1 MRPFV
6 YKILLIFLLTTKGIL
21 VFSQDFSNRGTDFW
35 VVYSGHIDALTSRMA
50 LYITSNVNT
59 SGTVSVN
66 GKSTDFSVVANQV
79 TVVQLST
86 TSPLSNADAYLT
98 NTNISQL
105 EVIGINKGIHIKSQN
120 PVVVYSHILN
130 SARSGSTL
138 VLPTKVLG
146 REYVVATYKSTGN
159 IVSLTGAG
167 AEQQKNTEFE
177 IIATEDGTN
186 VEITPTNSDYNNR
199 HLANV
204 TFDTILNK
212 GDVYQFQSF
221 EDLTGTKIRSVA
233 TSTLTCKKIAVYSG
247 STWTAMGCS
256 IANSGDNLYQQLFP
270 TSSWG
275 KHYYTSPAINR
286 KYDLF
291 RILVQDPATPV
302 YVNGVALSTSTLINN
317 SFYEISTNGDNTY
330 RDIYS
335 DKPISVLQYFITMA
349 CDGSNAGDPEMIALN
364 PIEQTLNDIT
374 VMSARRDLTPP
385 YTNITGHY
393 LNIIFKSSAFSSLK
407 IDGAAPKAI
416 PKLMGATGYAYIQED
431 VTKSTDT
438 TPSHRIMCDSGFICI
453 AYGFGNVES
462 YGYNAGANVKD
473 LNQQLTVEN
482 KYATIQLPITCKG
495 TIFTPSITLPYK
507 LDLNLPLKWI
517 IPKYDTIVEYS
528 PKADTSYISLSGKLI
543 FKYTL
548 KTPIKFD
555 SIGTYNINV
564 IANNPTADGCSGEQ
578 QLDFDLTVLGAPKVN
593 NVITTSNCISDS
605 IFMKDNT
612 ILAADDRKIGIYKW
626 SIVNGI
632 DTNTKNLNFLPN
644 RAGKF
649 TVNYFVINDVGCI
662 SDTITKDIFIDSL
675 PKVNFGTSALKC
687 QNIDIQFTDSSKA
700 LGASVLKSLVWNFG
714 DASKVDT
721 IDISNKTVAHKFDS
735 LKNYSV
741 TLSVITQN
749 GCLAK
754 QTQIIKNNPIPVV
767 GFILPEICLADST
780 AQFKDSTK
788 IADVSNNFK
797 YKWDFGDAANAP
809 NTNTAIVQNP
819 KHRYTQVGDYSVS
832 LEVTSIAGCAAS
844 RTMSFT
850 VNGSYPTAIFQI
862 VNDTALC
869 SNKEVEL
876 INKSIVDVGA
886 IGKLIIFWD
895 NDGNLLDTTVDENP
909 FFNKS
914 YKHLYKNFSF
924 PSKMNFKIK
933 MFAYTGG
940 VCVKD
945 TSTMVTIVPPPTG
958 MSIFSSKEYVCLY
971 DTISFSASM
980 QGGVDP
986 SYTFKW
992 KTDNAAAVFNNNV
1005 LKGVTPGTVSISMTA
1020 TDKKQCNYDYNN
1032 IKPIEVSAIPTAI
1045 LKAKDTVICNQDP
1058 ITLVGEGNYLFSWL
1072 LNGQTL
1078 YSSRIDTF
1086 STASTGFY
1094 KLKVNDGKCN
1104 SLLSDSI
1111 FIKQLIIPNYT
1122 LQYNPFIC
1130 INTPLQITTNAQD
1143 TKNIYFKWDFGDMQT
1158 YDKAQPLKHIYPL
1171 AGNYSIK
1178 LAVTNDYCP
1187 KYEQFLKGDSVKVVL
1202 PIAPTTF
1209 TLFLLADIDS
1219 ILNPLKKD
1227 SGYTKYE
1234 WNPGSYLS
1242 NAYIE
1247 HPLFNSSKS
1256 IEYTL
1261 TRTDLTTACKVD
1273 DIYKMDVSN
1282 LVVASIPKAFTP
1294 NGDNLNDILKIE
1306 YGAGI
1311 KTFHFM
1317 KIYNRWG
1324 NLVFQTTNLTQGW
1337 DGNVNGVPQEMD
1349 AYTYFIS
1356 YVTYKDEPVSKTGSF
1371 ILLR

>member
-1 MRPFV
+1 MRHFV
-6 YKILLIFLLTTKGIL
+6 YRLFLIFLFATKSL
-21 VFSQDFSNRGTDFW
+21 SAFSQDFSNKGTDFW

-66 GKSTDFSVVANQV
+66 GKSTDFTVLANQV
-79 TVVQLST
+79 SVVQLST
-86 TSPLSNADAYLT
+86 TTALSNSDAYLT
-98 NTNISQL
+98 SNNISQL

-159 IVSLTGAG
+159 IVPTTGG
-167 AEQQKNTEFE
+167 SAEQQHNTQFE

-204 TFDTILNK
+204 TFDTLLNK

-233 TSTLTCKKIAVYSG
+233 TSTLTCKKIAVYAG

-256 IANSGDNLYQQLFP
+256 TAGSGDNLYQQLFP

-275 KHYYTSPAINR
+275 KHYFTSPSINR

-291 RILVQDPATPV
+291 RILVQDPATTV
-302 YVNGVALSTSTLINN
+302 FVNGVALNPSTLINN

-330 RDIYS
+330 RDVYS
-335 DKPISVLQYFITMA
+335 GKPISVLQYFITMA

-385 YTNITGHY
+385 NTNITSHY
-393 LNIIFKSSAFSSLK
+393 LNIIFKSNALSSLK
-407 IDGAAPKAI
+407 IDGAAPTAT
-416 PKLMGATGYAYIQED
+416 PKLMGTTGYSFIQED
-431 VTKSTDT
+431 VTSLTNT
-438 TPSHRIMCDSGFICI
+438 SPSHRIVCDSGFICI

-482 KYATIQLPITCKG
+482 KYATVQLPITCKG
-495 TIFTPSITLPYK
+495 TVFTPSITLPYK

-548 KTPIKFD
+548 KSPIKFD
-555 SIGTYNINV
+555 SVGTYNISV

-578 QLDFDLTVLGAPKVN
+578 QLDFDLLVTGAPKVDN
-593 NVITTSNCISDS
+593 KIITSHCISDS
-605 IFMKDNT
+605 VTLNDNT
-612 ILAADDRKIGIYKW
+612 LLASEDRSLSSFIWNVEGGVQGNAKFFK
-626 SIVNGI
+626 
-632 DTNTKNLNFLPN
+632 FLPN
-644 RAGKF
+644 RAGKYIIK
-649 TVNYFVINDVGCI
+649 YFVINDVGCI
-662 SDTITKDIFIDSL
+662 SDTISKEILIDSL
-675 PKVNFGTSALKC
+675 PKVIFGTSAFKC
-687 QNIDIQFTDSSKA
+687 QKQEITFTDSSKA

-714 DASKVDT
+714 DYSSVDT
-721 IDISNKTVAHKFDS
+721 IDISKKSVVHSFDS
-735 LKNYSV
+735 LRNYTVSLAV
-741 TLSVITQN
+741 LTEN
-749 GCLAK
+749 GCIAK
-754 QTQIIKNNPIPVV
+754 QSQIIKNNAIPVV

-788 IADVSNNFK
+788 IADLSNNFK
-797 YKWDFGDAANAP
+797 YKWDFGDADNAP
-809 NTNTAIVQNP
+809 NSNTAILQNP
-819 KHRYTQVGDYSVS
+819 KHRYTKVGDYSVF

-844 RTMSFT
+844 RTMQFT
-850 VNGSYPTAIFQI
+850 VNGSYPTTIFQI

-909 FFNKS
+909 AFNKS

-945 TSTMVTIVPPPTG
+945 TSSIITIVPPPTG
-958 MSIFSSKEYVCLY
+958 ISITSNKDYACMY
-971 DTISFSASM
+971 DTLSFRAAV
-980 QGGVDP
+980 QGGLGP
-986 SYTFKW
+986 FSYQW
-992 KTDNAAAVFNNNV
+992 KTDNAAAVFNTNV
-1005 LKGVTPGTVSISMTA
+1005 LNGVNAGNVKITVTA
-1020 TDKKQCNYDYNN
+1020 KDIKQCTYDFDNS
-1032 IKPIEVSAIPTAI
+1032 KLLEVKTIPTAI
-1045 LKAKDTVICNQDP
+1045 LKAKDTVICNEDP
-1058 ITLVGEGNYLFSWL
+1058 ITLKGEGNYLFHWI
-1072 LNGQTL
+1072 LNDAML
-1078 YSSRIDTF
+1078 YASKTDTF
-1086 STASTGFY
+1086 STSTEGVY
-1094 KLKVNDGKCN
+1094 KLKVNDGQCN
-1104 SLLSDSI
+1104 SLLSDPI
-1111 FIKQLIIPNYT
+1111 FIRKLVIPKYT
-1122 LQYNPFIC
+1122 LSYNPAIC
-1130 INTPLQITTNAQD
+1130 INTPLALNTNAID
-1143 TKNIYFKWDFGDMQT
+1143 AKNIYFKWDFGDT
-1158 YDKAQPLKHIYPL
+1158 KIFDKAKANSHSY
-1171 AGNYSIK
+1171 AASGSYMVK
-1178 LAVTNDYCP
+1178 LAITNDYCP
-1187 KYEQFLKGDSVKVVL
+1187 KYEQFLQGDSVKVVL
-1202 PIAPTTF
+1202 PVSPSTF
-1209 TLFLLADIDS
+1209 TLFVLADIDTVLS
-1219 ILNPLKKD
+1219 PLKKD
-1227 SGYTKYE
+1227 PGYTQFT
-1234 WNPGSYLS
+1234 WNPSTYL
-1242 NAYIE
+1242 NNPLIE
-1247 HPLFNSSKS
+1247 HPLFKSNKS
-1256 IEYTL
+1256 INYIL
-1261 TRTDLTTACKVD
+1261 TRTEVLTACKVD
-1273 DIYKMDVSN
+1273 DIYKIDVSN
-1282 LVVASIPKAFTP
+1282 DVVIAIPKAFTP
-1294 NGDNLNDILKIE
+1294 NGDNLNDILKIQ
-1306 YGAGI
+1306 YGAGL
-1311 KTFHFM
+1311 KTFNFL
-1317 KIYNRWG
+1317 KIFNRWG
-1324 NLVFQTTNLTQGW
+1324 NIVFQTTNLNQGW
-1337 DGNVNGVPQEMD
+1337 DGNVNGNPQEMD

-1356 YVTYKDEPVSKTGSF
+1356 YITYKDEAVSKTGSF

>member
-1 MRPFV
+1 MLKWV
-6 YKILLIFLLTTKGIL
+6 KYLLLITLFFTKSFI
-21 VFSQDFSNRGTDFW
+21 VFGQDFSNRGTDFW

-66 GKSTDFSVVANQV
+66 GISTDFTVVANQV
-79 TVVQLST
+79 TVVQL
-86 TSPLSNADAYLT
+86 TSSSIPSNADAYLT
-98 NTNISQL
+98 STNLNQL
-105 EVIGINKGIHIKSQN
+105 EVIGINKGIHVKSQN

-159 IVSLTGAG
+159 IVPATNNA
-167 AEQQKNTEFE
+167 QKNTEFE
-177 IIATEDGTN
+177 VIATEDQTYI
-186 VEITPTNSDYNNR
+186 EITPTNSDYQNL
-199 HLANV
+199 HPANV
-204 TFDTILNK
+204 TFDTLLNK

-233 TSTLTCKKIAVYSG
+233 TSKATCKKIAVYSG

-256 IANSGDNLYQQLFP
+256 TAGSGDNLYQQLFP
-270 TSSWG
+270 TSAWG
-275 KHYYTSPAINR
+275 KHYFTSPAINR

-291 RILVQDPATPV
+291 RILVQDPTSIV
-302 YVNGVALSTSTLINN
+302 YVNGIALSTSTLINN

-349 CDGSNAGDPEMIALN
+349 CDGSTAGDPEMIALN

-393 LNIIFKSSAFSSLK
+393 LNIIYKSSAFSSLK

-416 PKLMGATGYAYIQED
+416 PKLMGATGYSYIQED
-431 VTKSTDT
+431 VTNSTNT
-438 TPSHRIMCDSGFICI
+438 TPSHRIICDSGFICI

-462 YGYNAGANVKD
+462 YGYNAGVNVKD

-482 KYATIQLPITCKG
+482 KYASVKLPITCKG
-495 TIFTPSITLPYK
+495 TVFTPSITLPYK
-507 LDLNLPLKWI
+507 PLSLKWI
-517 IPKYDTIVEYS
+517 IPTYDTIPDFS
-528 PKADTSYISLSGKLI
+528 PMPVDSSISLSGKLI

-555 SIGTYNINV
+555 SVGIYNISV
-564 IANNPTADGCSGEQ
+564 IVNNPTADGCSGEQ
-578 QLDFDLTVLGAPKVN
+578 QLDFDLSVLGAPKVN
-593 NVITTSNCISDS
+593 NIITTSNCISDS
-605 IFMKDNT
+605 IDMKDST
-612 ILAADDRKIGIYKW
+612 ILSADDRKIGIYKW

-632 DTNTKNLNFLPN
+632 DTNTKNLKFLPN

-649 TVNYFVINDVGCI
+649 TINYFVINDVGCV

-687 QNIDIQFTDSSKA
+687 KNIDIQFTDSSKA
-700 LGASVLKSLVWNFG
+700 LGASILKSLVWDFG

-721 IDISNKTVAHKFDS
+721 IDISNKTVTHKFDS
-735 LKNYSV
+735 LKNYNVS
-741 TLSVITQN
+741 LSVITQS
-749 GCLAK
+749 GCVAK
-754 QTQIIKNNPIPVV
+754 QSQIIKNNAIPEV

-788 IADVSNNFK
+788 IADLSNNFK

-809 NTNTAIVQNP
+809 NSNTAIVQNP
-819 KHRYTQVGDYSVS
+819 KHRYTKVGDYSVF
-832 LEVTSIAGCAAS
+832 LEVTSIAGCSAS
-844 RTMSFT
+844 LTMPFT

-895 NDGNLLDTTVDENP
+895 NDRNLLDTTVDENP
-909 FFNKS
+909 SFNKS

-971 DTISFSASM
+971 DTISFSGSM

-986 SYTFKW
+986 YTFKW
-992 KTDNAAAVFNNNV
+992 KTDNASAVFKDNILN
-1005 LKGVTPGTVSISMTA
+1005 GIAPGSVSISMTA

-1032 IKPIEVSAIPTAI
+1032 IKQIEVKAIPTAI

-1072 LNGQTL
+1072 LNGQIL
-1078 YSSRIDTF
+1078 YSSRVDTF

-1104 SLLSDSI
+1104 SLLSDSV
-1111 FIKQLIIPNYT
+1111 FIKQLVVPNYT
-1122 LQYNPFIC
+1122 LKYNPSIC
-1130 INTPLQITTNAQD
+1130 INTPLAINTNAQD
-1143 TKNIYFKWDFGDMQT
+1143 AKNIYFKWDFGDMQN
-1158 YDKAQPLKHIYPL
+1158 YDKAQPLKHSYQM
-1171 AGNYSIK
+1171 AGNYIIK
-1178 LAVTNDYCP
+1178 LAATNDYCP
-1187 KYEQFLKGDSVKVVL
+1187 KYEQFLKGDSIKVVL
-1202 PIAPTTF
+1202 PVTPSNF
-1209 TLFLLADIDS
+1209 TLFVLSEIDTLLK
-1219 ILNPLKKD
+1219 PLKYD
-1227 SGYTKYE
+1227 TGYNIFQWYPSTF
-1234 WNPGSYLS
+1234 LS
-1242 NAYIE
+1242 NPSIPNPVFNGNRSINYI
-1247 HPLFNSSKS
+1247 
-1256 IEYTL
+1256 L
-1261 TRTDLTTACKVD
+1261 TRTDSTTACKVD
-1273 DIYKMDVSN
+1273 DLYKIDVSN
-1282 LVVASIPKAFTP
+1282 DVVIAIPKAFSP
-1294 NGDNLNDILKIE
+1294 NGDNLNDILKVQ
-1306 YGAGI
+1306 YGAGL
-1311 KTFHFM
+1311 KTFNFL
-1317 KIYNRWG
+1317 KIFNRWG
-1324 NLVFQTTNLTQGW
+1324 NLVFMSNNVNQGW
-1337 DGNVNGVPQEMD
+1337 DGTYNGVPQEMD
-1349 AYTYFIS
+1349 AYTYFMS
-1356 YVTYKDEPVSKTGSF
+1356 YITFKNEPVSKTGSF